1 MTDKLS
7 IFQGSCAAIGCRRIT
22 SLTEDRLPLRELNGV
37 WDRGGLRTCL
47 STGYYKFATR
57 TQAVTY
63 DPAIEPD
70 FGYARVFEKG
80 GDWIL
85 TAGVSGNESFNPPLT
100 AYRDEGG
107 FLFADLDTLYVSFI
121 SDDAAFGGDFSLWPE
136 NFTRYV
142 EGWFGLQVHE
152 RLVNNNDKKVLHE
165 RTVKRLLVETKA
177 KDALDG
183 PAKFLPQGTWST
195 SRRGNVVGRDRGS
208 RTNLIG

>member
-7 IFQGSCAAIGCRRIT
+7 IYQGACAAIGVRRIA
-22 SLTEDRLPLRELNGV
+22 SLSEDRLSLRELNGV
-37 WDRGGLRTCL
+37 FDRGGIRTCL

-63 DPAIEPD
+63 DPSIEPD
-70 FGYARVFEKG
+70 FGYQRAFEKSS
-80 GDWIL
+80 DWIL
-85 TAGVSGNESFNPPLT
+85 TAGVSGNENFNPPLT

-121 SDDAAFGGDFSLWPE
+121 SDDTDFGLDYSKWPE
-136 NFTRYV
+136 NFARYA
-142 EGWFGLQVHE
+142 EHWFGLQVHE
-152 RLVNNNDKKVLHE
+152 RLVNDTNKKLIVAQE
-165 RTVKRLLVETKA
+165 TKRLLIETKA

-183 PAKFLPQGTWST
+183 PTKFLPQGTWST
-195 SRRGNVVGRDRGS
+195 SRRGNAVGRDRGS